1 VSLRGVQAVIGKLM
15 TDEAFRQRFEERG
28 GDCLAGLGE
37 RGVHLDQMEIAALV
51 ETDPRLWSRM
61 AKLVGPR
68 LQRLGV
74 TSEHEDQTPHKQ
86 LTRREQQVLCDVAD
100 GLTNKEIAARVG
112 VSEGAVKATLQQLF
126 RKTHVRTR
134 ARLVRIAIE
143 DELVFRQ
150 TPNDCLAH
158 TARWTKRATGTRT

>member
-1 VSLRGVQAVIGKLM
+1 MSLRGVQAVIGKLM

-51 ETDPRLWSRM
+51 ETDPRLWSTM
-61 AKLVGPR
+61 AKLIGPR
-68 LQRLGV
+68 LQRVDV
-74 TSEHEDQTPHKQ
+74 TSGRKDQSPHKR
-86 LTRREQQVLCDVAD
+86 LTRREQQVLCDVVE
-100 GLTNKEIAARVG
+100 GLSNKEIAARVG

-126 RKTHVRTR
+126 RKTQVRTR

-143 DELVFRQ
+143 DELGISQ
-150 TPNDCLAH
+150 DKH
-158 TARWTKRATGTRT
+158 